1 MELKEDSRFI
11 SLIVSIILY
20 VCKNTV
26 RTLQTRLQGSATVM
40 QSSDNSI
47 FRLVS
52 SSFIGFSLMWKVDKT
67 MVEGRWKEKSLL
79 PPVTRWWTGRW
90 KEWKEKRMKFCFTEE
105 TAFLGDVTRE

>member
-1 MELKEDSRFI
+1 MELKEDSGFI

-26 RTLQTRLQGSATVM
+26 RTLQTRLQSSATAM
-40 QSSDNSI
+40 QGSDNSI

-79 PPVTRWWTGRW
+79 PPVTR
-90 KEWKEKRMKFCFTEE
+90 
-105 TAFLGDVTRE
+105 

>member
-79 PPVTRWWTGRW
+79 PPVTR
-90 KEWKEKRMKFCFTEE
+90 
-105 TAFLGDVTRE
+105 

>member
-1 MELKEDSRFI
+1 MELKEDSGFI
-11 SLIVSIILY
+11 SLIVSINLY
-20 VCKNTV
+20 VCKNTA
-26 RTLQTRLQGSATVM
+26 RTLQTRLQGSAAAM

-79 PPVTRWWTGRW
+79 PPVTR
-90 KEWKEKRMKFCFTEE
+90 
-105 TAFLGDVTRE
+105 

>member
-1 MELKEDSRFI
+1 MELKEDSGFI

-26 RTLQTRLQGSATVM
+26 TTLQTRLQSSATAM
-40 QSSDNSI
+40 HSSDNSI

-79 PPVTRWWTGRW
+79 PPVTR
-90 KEWKEKRMKFCFTEE
+90 
-105 TAFLGDVTRE
+105 